1 MVSYTQ
7 HVGGETATIALS
19 AALSNAVYIAGNRL
33 VAIEMPSAWTAAKLT
48 FQASWDGTT
57 FTEVLIGA
65 TALELTV
72 AASQTI
78 MLDVLFTGALY
89 VKVRSGTAAS
99 PVNQAAARDVRLI
112 VAPAGL

>member
-7 HVGGETATIALS
+7 QVGAETITIAAS
-19 AALSNAVYIAGNRL
+19 ASLSNAVYIGGNRL

-57 FTEVLIGA
+57 FTEVLVGSA
-65 TALELTV
+65 ALELTV
-72 AASQTI
+72 AAAQTI

-89 VKVRSGTAAS
+89 VKARSGTAAS
-99 PVNQAAARDVRLI
+99 PVNQGADRLVRLI